1 MTNLKGYFVPKQHW
15 ALMGKFAW
23 WLVSSV
29 YCIQMCL
36 LITGCRRQFYK
47 IFHWSNKLELRL
59 LCPGSPHRQLREDIP
74 AGRSK
79 LESKWTMKKKK
90 KVTWCGLG
98 QSRAGKIFPNCEIF
112 SILLSF
118 SPLRGRCFNTLSF
131 SRNSSHSQSQSPQVI
146 WRPSDKWSQASS
158 RHFFIKCFF
167 LVKPVGHLRRQSWK
181 SRWPRIV
188 LLKRTPP
195 ISTPYNRY
203 LKVEHWRS
211 RLEKVSE
218 IEMTSV
224 RYVETRDAIK
234 TRLRCLTVRPS
245 SGSDIF
251 HTLPIRREIRRE
263 TTGLNTLNTSILVKF
278 TN

>member
-118 SPLRGRCFNTLSF
+118 SPLRRRCFITETVLTHNRNRHKSSDGLLINDHKPVPDIFSSNVFFLSNL
-131 SRNSSHSQSQSPQVI
+131 SVI
-146 WRPSDKWSQASS
+146 W
-158 RHFFIKCFF
+158 
-167 LVKPVGHLRRQSWK
+167 GG
-181 SRWPRIV
+181 
-188 LLKRTPP
+188 
-195 ISTPYNRY
+195 
-203 LKVEHWRS
+203 KVE
-211 RLEKVSE
+211 KVDDPE
-218 IEMTSV
+218 L
-224 RYVETRDAIK
+224 Y
-234 TRLRCLTVRPS
+234 C
-245 SGSDIF
+245 
-251 HTLPIRREIRRE
+251 
-263 TTGLNTLNTSILVKF
+263 
-278 TN
+278 